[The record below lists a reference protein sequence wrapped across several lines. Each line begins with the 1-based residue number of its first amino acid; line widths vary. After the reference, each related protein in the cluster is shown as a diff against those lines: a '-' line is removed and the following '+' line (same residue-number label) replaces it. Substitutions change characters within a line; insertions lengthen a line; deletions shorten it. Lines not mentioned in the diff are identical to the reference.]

1 MSHLLWTSYWQDN
14 VDQFRRLL
22 APASTNNIGAR
33 SPAIGHGSSH
43 VAASPGGFGTPPRG
57 GKARKSTAFTPAH
70 GRSKDGGSAFG
81 RNEINSRDHA
91 GLTLLLRAASST
103 DPSAHEFVEAL
114 LDHPAIDIYVQDHES
129 GWNALHRS
137 LYAGNV
143 SIARALLAKERGD
156 LTNHALSVGK
166 VGHLIKTKDNE
177 GLSPFD
183 LYNSTIASRSLKTR
197 NEVLG
202 SDDGTASID
211 SDDEPSQG
219 NAGDPHGAS
228 APTEGGEF
236 FVFGSNKNVSLGV
249 GDGDD
254 RQFPE
259 RIILHRP
266 EELLHRFHQAYLEEH
281 DMESSQSLPDLE
293 GIPTLLRNKP
303 LIIQDVVMSKLH
315 TAVVTTDPVSN
326 LYVCGVGR
334 LGRLGL
340 GDENTQFKF
349 VPVQGPFSDR
359 TVRHVALGQNHS
371 MAVAGN
377 GELWTW
383 GSNEDSQLGYI
394 LPSPIRSDEEPVS
407 LTPRQVFGPLKKE
420 IVLGVAASAVHSVA
434 FTNSALYC
442 WGRNLGQLA
451 LMDADSRTL
460 AVQPIPRKVAASLL
474 SAPIDMVS
482 AIDKATTC
490 LLSNHTVWV
499 FTNYGYNLVKF
510 PAPDI
515 LTNHNLIVS
524 SFSNRYDS
532 GRKDIR
538 FIASGCDTIAVVTA
552 RGDLYTMQ
560 LNHKA
565 DANPPAGSTTN
576 PVKIRGA
583 VTQPQCIWDSRKDGV
598 ASVSIGEHG
607 SVIISTQSGAVW
619 KRVKRSKGSTAAFS
633 KSGAKKKDFK
643 FERVP
648 YITGC
653 VKVRSSTFGAFAA
666 VRKDISVMSE
676 EIRVDDQTLWKDM
689 ASLLSLRG
697 FSATE
702 SAMAP
707 SGPLK
712 AWQAAIAREK
722 PGSVSHE
729 ILRSQNLEED
739 LAQWLHASQSR
750 FDSFDTEI
758 RTATCPEIRIP
769 VHGWILTGRSPVL
782 RESLSRQRRTGTTDH
797 SDAFVIERLNGR
809 QVVTLP
815 GVDILTV
822 LNIVVFAYED
832 NIVPVWKYTRESP
845 SEAYR
850 FRQVRIELMKLA
862 TSLRMP
868 RLETAA
874 RLQAAIEP
882 SLDADMKA
890 AVADPDFFDDGDIIV
905 QLDGADVIA
914 HGQVLCQRCPFFEG
928 MFNGRSQGQWLADRR
943 TGSMTMDRLQI
954 DLKHIRPETFEYVME
969 YLYADVGQEMFDN
982 VALPSIDDFSEL
994 VLDVM
999 GVANELMLDRLSQIC
1014 QALIGKFVTTRNI
1027 GNLLNEISACAVS
1040 EFKDV
1045 GLEYICLQ
1053 LECMLENHLL
1063 DGLDDDLVAELDE
1076 VVRDNQ
1082 LARLPFAKSGRADA
1096 QLHDKYP
1103 DLAIDIE
1110 EERRRRVKEM
1120 AFKLSQRE
1128 DDKKLSSSWKARV
1141 GSLDES
1147 IAGTPTPERVRQRSR
1162 AGRNEPFSPNLRP
1175 KETQGDMIFDM
1186 DDDEAAKLGGSTS
1199 PPYTRPRAEQKQSA
1213 DVDGILQLPEGW
1225 RSAGGLSAGNS
1236 GKPTPSSLSPA
1247 QTPNAA
1253 PTKVCDVPPLQLGTP
1268 FRKVS
1273 GPWAAPT
1280 VPSSKLDLKDALSQ
1294 EPGKSALTAGLAAQ
1308 AGKSVASARTQPKM
1322 SQKERK
1328 RQLQLQA
1335 EAEAAAQDDKT
1346 KQTAWEKVT
1355 SEARAPPWKAA
1366 APIPKA
1372 SLQEAMSMEAA
1383 RTAPVKTKP
1392 LVASEAEHSR
1402 RRTASPDTRFPGQGR
1417 TNSSPAATP
1426 NLSSQP
1432 QRKPLVPHSKSYIT
1446 PAPKAEPAQG
1456 ASMADIIGQQRREQE
1471 LVKEAVAKRS
1481 LQEIQQEQAF
1491 QEWWDQ
1497 ESRRA
1502 QEEEQ
1507 RRKARG
1513 NDKSAVA
1520 NRRGRKGVR
1529 DRTGKA
1535 PDSPATGEQ
1544 AAGRGSSGKS
1554 IKGKGNKG

>member
-1 MSHLLWTSYWQDN
+1 MSHLLWTSYWQSN
-14 VDQFRRLL
+14 VEQFRRLL
-22 APASTNNIGAR
+22 APASTSNTGAR
-33 SPAIGHGSSH
+33 SPAVGHGGSH
-43 VAASPGGFGTPPRG
+43 FSASPGGFGTPPRG
-57 GKARKSTAFTPAH
+57 AKARRSTASTPAH
-70 GRSKDGGSAFG
+70 GRPKDGGVALG
-81 RNEINSRDHA
+81 RNEVNSRDHA

-103 DPSAHEFVEAL
+103 DPNAYEFVEAL
-114 LDHPAIDIYVQDHES
+114 LEHPAIDIYVQDPES

-183 LYNSTIASRSLKTR
+183 LYNSTIATRSLKVGK
-197 NEVLG
+197 ELHG
-202 SDDGTASID
+202 SDDGTASLD
-211 SDDEPSQG
+211 SDEDGFQS
-219 NAGDPHGAS
+219 NDGDPHGAA

-236 FVFGSNKNVSLGV
+236 FVFGSNKNLSLGV

-259 RIILHRP
+259 RILLHRP
-266 EELLHRFHQAYLEEH
+266 DQLLHRFHQAYLEEH
-281 DMESSQSLPDLE
+281 DLDSSQSLPELE
-293 GIPTLLRNKP
+293 GIPTLIRNRP
-303 LIIQDVVMSKLH
+303 LIIQDVAMSKLH

-334 LGRLGL
+334 SGRLGL

-359 TVRHVALGQNHS
+359 KVRHVALGQNHS

-383 GSNEDSQLGYI
+383 GSNADSQLGYS
-394 LPSPIRSDEEPVS
+394 LPAPARSDEEPVS

-420 IVLGVAASAVHSVA
+420 IILGVAASAVHSVA

-460 AVQPIPRKVAASLL
+460 EVQPIPRKVGASLL
-474 SAPIDMVS
+474 SAPIEMVS

-510 PAPDI
+510 PALDV
-515 LTNHNLIVS
+515 LTNHSLTLS

-538 FIASGCDTIAVVTA
+538 LIASGCETIAAVTA

-560 LNHKA
+560 LNHKV

-598 ASVSIGEHG
+598 ASVSVGEHD

-619 KRVKRSKGSTAAFS
+619 KRVKRIKGKTAAFS
-633 KSGAKKKDFK
+633 RSDAKKKDFK

-666 VRKDISVMSE
+666 VRKDINVMSQ
-676 EIRVDDQTLWKDM
+676 EIRVDEQDLWRDV
-689 ASLLSLRG
+689 ASLLSLRD

-702 SAMAP
+702 TGMGT
-707 SGPLK
+707 SGHRK

-729 ILRSQNLEED
+729 ILRSQNLEKD
-739 LAQWLHASQSR
+739 LGQWLHASQFR
-750 FDSFDTEI
+750 YGSFDTEI
-758 RTATCPEIRIP
+758 RTTACPDIRIP
-769 VHGWILTGRSPVL
+769 IHGWIMAGRSPVL
-782 RESLSRQRRTGTTDH
+782 RESLSQQRRNGTTGH
-797 SDAFVIERLNGR
+797 SDAFVIERLDGK
-809 QVVTLP
+809 QVLTLP
-815 GVDILTV
+815 GVDIFTI

-832 NIVPVWKYTRESP
+832 SIVPVWKYTRESP

-850 FRQVRIELMKLA
+850 FRQVRTELMKVA

-905 QLDGADVIA
+905 QLDGADVVA
-914 HGQVLCQRCPFFEG
+914 HGQLLCQRCPFFEG

-943 TGSMTMDRLQI
+943 NGSAVVDKLQI

-969 YLYADVGQEMFDN
+969 YLYADVGEEMFDN
-982 VALPSIDDFSEL
+982 VAVPSIDDFSEL

-1014 QALIGKFVTTRNI
+1014 QSLIGKFVTTRNI
-1027 GNLLNEISACAVS
+1027 ANLLNEISACSVS

-1063 DGLDDDLVAELDE
+1063 DGLDDDLVVELDE
-1076 VVRDNQ
+1076 VVRGNQ

-1096 QLHDKYP
+1096 LLHDKYP
-1103 DLAIDIE
+1103 DLAIDID

-1128 DDKKLSSSWKARV
+1128 DDRKLSSSWKARV

-1147 IAGTPTPERVRQRSR
+1147 MIGTPTPDRARPRSR
-1162 AGRNEPFSPNLRP
+1162 ASRNEPFSPSLRP
-1175 KETQGDMIFDM
+1175 KESQGDMIFDM
-1186 DDDEAAKLGGSTS
+1186 EDDDTAKPTS
-1199 PPYTRPRAEQKQSA
+1199 PASLASVRAEENQGP
-1213 DVDGILQLPEGW
+1213 DVGSMPQLPDGW
-1225 RSAGGLSAGNS
+1225 PGARGLPAGDS

-1247 QTPNAA
+1247 QAANAA
-1253 PTKVCDVPPLQLGTP
+1253 EMKVSDVPPLQLDAP
-1268 FRKVS
+1268 FRKVG
-1273 GPWAAPT
+1273 GPWAAPAL
-1280 VPSSKLDLKDALSQ
+1280 PASKLDLKDVLSQ
-1294 EPGKSALTAGLAAQ
+1294 DSSKSALTAGLAAQ
-1308 AGKSVASARTQPKM
+1308 AGKSAAPARTQAKM

-1328 RQLQLQA
+1328 KQLQLQA
-1335 EAEAAAQDDKT
+1335 EAEAAAQDEKKT
-1346 KQTAWEKVT
+1346 KQAPWEKAT
-1355 SEARAPPWKAA
+1355 SDTRPPPWKAA

-1372 SLQEAMSMEAA
+1372 SLKEAMSMDAT
-1383 RTAPVKTKP
+1383 RTAPTKTKP
-1392 LVASEAEHSR
+1392 LVASEAEPSR

-1426 NLSSQP
+1426 APSSQP
-1432 QRKPLVPHSKSYIT
+1432 QKKPLVPHSKSYIT
-1446 PAPKAEPAQG
+1446 PAPRAELAPG

-1507 RRKARG
+1507 RRQTKGSEKGA
-1513 NDKSAVA
+1513 AA
-1520 NRRGRKGVR
+1520 NRRGRKGAR
-1529 DRTGKA
+1529 GGKGKA
-1535 PDSPATGEQ
+1535 PDSPAGGEQ

-1554 IKGKGNKG
+1554 LKGKGNKV